1 MSPWARIFRRQR
13 MMEDLYQDIR
23 DFIERETQ
31 DNIDRGMSPE
41 EAHYAALRKFG
52 NVARVKEDTWEV
64 WSFVWLEQLWQDIRF
79 GLRML
84 RKSPGFTCIA
94 ILTLALG
101 IGANT
106 AVFSVAYAVLLK
118 PLPYSD
124 PAHLLRI
131 YSVNTRNGGDHW
143 MSSPADIDFVRRKS
157 TDFQEITYYQE
168 GDAVLTGIADPEQ
181 VLTVT
186 VSEDFFSTLGIP
198 PAEGRTFL
206 PEEHTPG
213 RNQVVVL
220 GDALRRR
227 LFGSR
232 TAMGQAITLDGK
244 PRTVVGVMPAG
255 FHFPRTEPPVQ
266 TDIWLPWSSP
276 VDAAS
281 GNRDVA
287 AIARLKL
294 GVALRQAQA
303 ELGAMHAAMKRVYSN
318 DADWR
323 LRLVPLQ
330 QDIAGDARL
339 PILIIFGAVS
349 FVLLIACANVANLLL
364 ARGVARQ
371 REMALRTA
379 LGAGRVRLIRQLST
393 ESALL
398 ALMGGGVG
406 LAIAVWGI
414 RALRA
419 TATTAIPRLAEVQL
433 SSPVLLFTLVSSLLV
448 GMLFGLAPA
457 LPGANL
463 ALRDAPREALVSAGG
478 IRRRTLNRFLLITQ
492 MALSLVLLIGAGLMV
507 RSFLLL
513 TSVKLG
519 FQPDNVLTFYT
530 GLSGENYASSVHR
543 TAFYQQSLERI
554 RAVPGVESVAL
565 ASSLSLIGGIQ
576 VPVRMDGQPAPT
588 PGNETN
594 AAYQDVTSDYFRTMR
609 IPLLEGRFI
618 LPSDG
623 KDAPPVVVVNQA
635 FVRKFLLGM
644 NPLGRRIF
652 GGMGGEKLR
661 EVVGVVGDVR
671 EDGLATEP
679 IPEIYVPIFQ
689 AWVSP
694 GMAYIVRTR
703 VEPLSVAPTIRR
715 AIMEVDKNQPIAQV
729 QTLEHIVYV
738 ASAPPRFRT
747 ELLSLFSLLAL
758 LLTVVGLY
766 GVTAYLVSQ
775 RTREIGVRIAL
786 GASPAGILKLVLRE
800 SAVMIATGILL
811 GLAGAIGLARI
822 VSTLLYAIKPTDP
835 ATFVSV
841 SVLMLAVGFLACYFP
856 ARRASNVDPTAALR
870 FE

>member
-1 MSPWARIFRRQR
+1 
-13 MMEDLYQDIR
+13 MMEDLDQDIR

-31 DNIDRGMSPE
+31 DNIERGMSPE
-41 EAHYAALRKFG
+41 DAHYAALRKFG

-64 WSFVWLEQLWQDIRF
+64 WSFVLLEQLWQDVRF
-79 GLRML
+79 GLRMVH
-84 RKSPGFTCIA
+84 KSPGFTAIA
-94 ILTLALG
+94 TLTLALG

-118 PLPYSD
+118 PLPYND
-124 PAHLLRI
+124 PARLLRI
-131 YSVNTRNGGDHW
+131 YSADIRNGGGHW

-157 TDFQEITYYQE
+157 TDFREITYYQE
-168 GDAVLTGIADPEQ
+168 GGAVLTGIADPQ
-181 VLTVT
+181 QALTVT

-213 RNQVVVL
+213 RDQVVVL
-220 GDALRRR
+220 GDALRRQ

-232 TAMGQAITLDGK
+232 AAVGQTITLDGK
-244 PRTVVGVMPAG
+244 TRTVVGVMPAG

-266 TDIWLPWSSP
+266 TDIWLPGSLP
-276 VDAAS
+276 IDPAN

-287 AIARLKL
+287 AIARLKP
-294 GVALRQAQA
+294 GVTLRQAQA
-303 ELGAMHAAMKRVYSN
+303 ELGAMHAAMERVYSN

-349 FVLLIACANVANLLL
+349 FVLLIACANVANLML

-379 LGAGRVRLIRQLST
+379 LGAGRVRLIRQLLT
-393 ESALL
+393 ESVLL

-433 SSPVLLFTLVSSLLV
+433 SAPVLLFTLVSSLLV
-448 GMLFGLAPA
+448 GLVFGLAPA
-457 LPGANL
+457 LPCSHL
-463 ALRDAPREALVSAGG
+463 SLRGAPREALVSAGG
-478 IRRRTLNRFLLITQ
+478 FRRRTLNRFLLITQ

-519 FQPDNVLTFYT
+519 FQPDNVLTFAT
-530 GLSGENYASSVHR
+530 GLSGENYGSSVR
-543 TAFYQQSLERI
+543 RASFYQQTLERI
-554 RAVPGVESVAL
+554 RAVPGVDSVAL
-565 ASSLSLIGGIQ
+565 ASSLSLNGGIQ
-576 VPVRMDGQPAPT
+576 VPARLDGQPAPP
-588 PGNETN
+588 PGDEINV
-594 AAYQDVTSDYFRTMR
+594 AYQAVTSDYFRAMR

-623 KDAPPVVVVNQA
+623 KGAPSVVVVNQA
-635 FVRKFLLGM
+635 FVRKFLPGM
-644 NPLGRRIF
+644 NPLGQRLY
-652 GGMGGEKLR
+652 GGMGGEMRR

-671 EDGLATEP
+671 EAGLAKEP

-694 GMAYIVRTR
+694 FMAYVVRTR
-703 VEPLSVAPTIRR
+703 VEPLSVAPSIRR
-715 AIMEVDKNQPIAQV
+715 AILEVDKSQPIAQV
-729 QTLEHIVYV
+729 QTMEQIVFG

-758 LLTVVGLY
+758 ILTAVGLY

-775 RTREIGVRIAL
+775 RTHEIGVRIAL
-786 GASPAGILKLVLRE
+786 GASPAGILRLVLKE
-800 SAVMIATGILL
+800 SAVQIGAGILL
-811 GLAGAIGLARI
+811 GLAGAMALARV
-822 VSTLLYAIKPTDP
+822 VSTLLFTIKPTDP
-835 ATFVSV
+835 ATFLFVS
-841 SVLMLAVGFLACYFP
+841 SLMLAVGLLACYLP
-856 ARRASNVDPTAALR
+856 ARRAMHVDPMVALR
-870 FE
+870 YE